1 MSTYGNNTYGASY
14 YGTDA
19 VFNVSVS
26 EAGSLADTVGVQRFV
41 NASITETATAT
52 DAPGDRLIANVSVIE
67 ASTFGTSAYGIADYG
82 KNANAVDIVA
92 AQAQFISSV
101 NETGALADSV
111 VGNANFVAG
120 MSVNE
125 AASGADLPSAT
136 AQYHLSVSEAGTLTD
151 APFGPTNF
159 VAGLSLIEGGSFYG
173 AGGYGGG
180 LYAAAISD
188 AADITHY
195 TQAPLPISARRNKTH
210 LRR

>member
-1 MSTYGNNTYGASY
+1 MLSTYGSNTYGASF

-19 VFNVSVS
+19 VFAVSVS

-41 NASITETATAT
+41 NASIAETTIAA
-52 DAPGDRLIANVSVIE
+52 DAPGDHLIANVSVIE
-67 ASTFGTSAYGIADYG
+67 ASTFGTSAYGIAPYG
-82 KNANAVDIVA
+82 QNACVVDVVA
-92 AQAQFISSV
+92 AQRITSPSVSEAGALGDSPGATARFISSV
-101 NETGALADSV
+101 NEAASSADS
-111 VGNANFVAG
+111 
-120 MSVNE
+120 
-125 AASGADLPSAT
+125 PSAT
-136 AQYHLSVSEAGTLTD
+136 VQYHLSVSEAGTLTD
-151 APFGPTNF
+151 TPLGPTNF

-180 LYAAAISD
+180 LYAEAISD